1 MLGNSE
7 RENHRYN
14 LIPEGMNS
22 RGTDKQEKKIFL
34 HLYNSEKKK
43 KKKATVKI
51 AKSRMCEY
59 EVKMALIRTTLGPG
73 NPPLF
78 DLLQKITGKLSSTM
92 WALHT

>member
-1 MLGNSE
+1 MLVNSE

-14 LIPEGMNS
+14 LIPERMNS

-43 KKKATVKI
+43 KKATVKI

-59 EVKMALIRTTLGPG
+59 EVNMALIRTTLGPG
-73 NPPLF
+73 YPPLF
-78 DLLQKITGKLSSTM
+78 DLLQKISGKLSSTM